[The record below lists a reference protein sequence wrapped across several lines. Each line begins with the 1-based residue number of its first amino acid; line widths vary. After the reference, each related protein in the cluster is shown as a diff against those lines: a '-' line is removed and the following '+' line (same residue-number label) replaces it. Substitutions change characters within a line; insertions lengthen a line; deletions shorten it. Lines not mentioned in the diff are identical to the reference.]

1 MNKIN
6 KILLKSDID
15 YGTFEENKILSLLK
29 DKFNKEIIKN
39 DWFNLF
45 DFRSQDNLYLIELK
59 SRRIY
64 VNSYSDTMIGLNKIQ
79 YAKKVYPSVQ
89 CYFIFHFIDGLFL
102 YKFNPYD
109 ELIYR
114 TGGRNDRGA
123 SEMRPYCYI
132 SISLLEKF

>member
-6 KILLKSDID
+6 NILLKSDID
-15 YGTFEENKILSLLK
+15 YGTFQENNILPLLK
-29 DKFNKEIIKN
+29 EKFNKSFIKN

-114 TGGRNDRGA
+114 SGGRNDRGLY
-123 SEMRPYCYI
+123 ELLPY
-132 SISLLEKF
+132 